1 MSISL
6 KSREDLLYQG
16 VRHMFDFVVPYP
28 VIFQVLYV
36 CCELAQHYTYT
47 YIRRRLDRNTRI
59 DY

>member
-1 MSISL
+1 
-6 KSREDLLYQG
+6 
-16 VRHMFDFVVPYP
+16 MFDFVVPYP